1 VSVFGILSV
10 VLVVGMLFVKRIG
23 IKLKLIVNM
32 CVVFM
37 QVFLFLMIAFPFTEA
52 IRWVNC

>member
-1 VSVFGILSV
+1 MSVFGILSV